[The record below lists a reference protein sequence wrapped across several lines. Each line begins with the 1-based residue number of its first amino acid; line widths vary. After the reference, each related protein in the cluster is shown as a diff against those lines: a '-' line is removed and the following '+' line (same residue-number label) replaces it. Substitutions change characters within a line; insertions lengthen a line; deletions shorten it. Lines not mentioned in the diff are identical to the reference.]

1 MLRSLHLEKRD
12 NKYIIIYS
20 ALVGLA
26 TGRLAFG
33 LIPLGCGIG
42 GLYQNVKE
50 SVSSRD
56 TRVLCI

>member
-42 GLYQNVKE
+42 GLHQNVKGI
-50 SVSSRD
+50 SVK
-56 TRVLCI
+56 